1 MTQTRGVLAHLG
13 SCFTAPYRVLGAAA
27 GTFSD
32 DGAVVRSYET
42 ARVFGELA
50 LATRERL
57 GEGSEPLE
65 VLLEVL
71 DGAVE
76 GDPTGRLALYC
87 VAVVVGPRLLVS
99 LRDARDV
106 VDDDARGLID
116 HASDL
121 VVAEIIAIREL
132 ASARED
138 PDAGPGPGAVRAL
151 NVALEG
157 AGFAESFGVG
167 G

>member
-1 MTQTRGVLAHLG
+1 MTPTREVLAHLG
-13 SCFTAPYRVLGAAA
+13 SCFAAPYRVLGEAA

-42 ARVFGELA
+42 SRVFGELT
-50 LATRERL
+50 LATRDRL
-57 GEGSEPLE
+57 GEGSAPME
-65 VLLEVL
+65 VLVEVL
-71 DGAVE
+71 DRSAR

-99 LRDARDV
+99 LRDAREV

-116 HASDL
+116 YASNL
-121 VVAEIIAIREL
+121 VVGEIIAVRDL
-132 ASARED
+132 ASARDEVD
-138 PDAGPGPGAVRAL
+138 TGPGPGAVRAL
-151 NVALEG
+151 SEALEG
-157 AGFAESFGVG
+157 AGFAESFGLG